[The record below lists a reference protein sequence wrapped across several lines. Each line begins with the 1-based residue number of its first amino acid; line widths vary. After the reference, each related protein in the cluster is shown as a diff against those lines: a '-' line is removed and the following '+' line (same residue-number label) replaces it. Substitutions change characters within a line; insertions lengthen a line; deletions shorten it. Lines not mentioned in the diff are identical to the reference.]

1 MNVNESQNGLSGATI
16 MITVDNAPAAYEP
29 RTPWSGILA
38 IEGTP
43 TDDGRV
49 LLGGEIG
56 YRDLPIPLRAQFEDT
71 GGHDGAKVVGSIDG
85 IMWIDADE
93 FDEEGFTVGDVR
105 EGAVVIW
112 ATGTFDGSDDA
123 QEAQRMIENGAG
135 VSIDLPPDKVVFLDP
150 DTLDEIPD
158 EDVSIEDLME
168 GRLLTGIGGDI
179 AAATI
184 VAIPAF
190 RQAEVQPDE
199 ALIAAAK
206 MDAAQPILFSHTLR
220 VQEMNAPVAITAA
233 AAAPLHPPRAWFD
246 DPKLRKLTP
255 LTITDDGRVLGHLAD
270 WSGCHTGFTDVCV
283 PPFRSV
289 SNYAYFNVGELETA
303 DGGLVPVG
311 KIMFSMD
318 GAKHAPLNPGMT
330 AADVS
335 KHYDDAT
342 KVGAFVRAGADR
354 FGTWLAGTLRPGLTD
369 EEIQHLRSHPPSGDW
384 RPIPGKPGSELV
396 AAFSVAV
403 PGFPIPRSVIASGAD
418 GLVIITGPLS
428 VEPGEKAILRRTEM
442 LRRRLS
448 ELREAI

>member
-1 MNVNESQNGLSGATI
+1 
-16 MITVDNAPAAYEP
+16 
-29 RTPWSGILA
+29 
-38 IEGTP
+38 
-43 TDDGRV
+43 
-49 LLGGEIG
+49 
-56 YRDLPIPLRAQFEDT
+56 
-71 GGHDGAKVVGSIDG
+71 
-85 IMWIDADE
+85 
-93 FDEEGFTVGDVR
+93 
-105 EGAVVIW
+105 
-112 ATGTFDGSDDA
+112 
-123 QEAQRMIENGAG
+123 
-135 VSIDLPPDKVVFLDP
+135 
-150 DTLDEIPD
+150 
-158 EDVSIEDLME
+158 
-168 GRLLTGIGGDI
+168 
-179 AAATI
+179 
-184 VAIPAF
+184 
-190 RQAEVQPDE
+190 
-199 ALIAAAK
+199 